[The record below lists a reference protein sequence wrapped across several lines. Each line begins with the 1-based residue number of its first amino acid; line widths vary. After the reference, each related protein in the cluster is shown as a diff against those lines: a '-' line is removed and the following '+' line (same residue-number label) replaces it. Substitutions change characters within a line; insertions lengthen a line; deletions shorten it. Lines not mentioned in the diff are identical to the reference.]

1 MEREEV
7 LDRYFNDIS
16 VERVESE
23 EKAWK
28 SINDKSQL
36 WAKKEE

>member
-1 MEREEV
+1 MEREAV

-23 EKAWK
+23 EEAWN
-28 SINDKSQL
+28 SINDMPQL
-36 WAKKEE
+36 WAKD